1 MKHSVCRV
9 EFLEERTL
17 LSVTSLGADWAFYET
32 EDDLCPAIM
41 ADCLDSPS
49 PVEELTESVLAYS
62 RDLAASPVILPEDA
76 PGRYSNSDIMIG
88 NVFVRVVLLESNGQ
102 IDDSTENWSSDRI
115 EVVKSEISEGLQWWE
130 DTFDKYCPNSPVD
143 LNFQIDFTYADTP
156 FQTSYEPIIH
166 RSTDDYL
173 WVSEFLVSQGYA
185 GGSSRSAVN
194 SSLRDYN
201 YDMRL
206 ANNCDWSYTIF
217 IADSLNDPDGKFTNS
232 YFAYAWISG
241 PRLQLTY
248 DNNGWGIE
256 DMSIVV
262 AHESGHI
269 FCALDEYNVG
279 NTYSSGSSS
288 WQEVGG
294 YYGVQNLN
302 AWDSPYGQT
311 YSIMAGSSLQ
321 HNAWMNHISSESSL
335 QMIGWRDSDGD
346 GLIDYLDQP
355 LALTN
360 TNGSWNEETGVFSF
374 SGQSTVTCMPNQ
386 RTRYDHT
393 LNTVD
398 TLRYKVDGGEWQ
410 TAQTW
415 SNTSRVNM
423 NAEVL
428 LESTEGVHT
437 ITFQTLCTRTGVT
450 SEELTYTVGFEVLAP
465 PALSVEANGSNAV
478 LVTVGE
484 VEHATGYLLEYSTS
498 EDFSNSFTK
507 KVPSGTKNITGLTA
521 STTYYFRVRAT
532 GTENY
537 GDSDFTGTFTAQ
549 TDEPESMTISINGK
563 KITAT
568 WIDENSVPDSIRYR
582 AAGATR
588 WTTKKMKAGVTSFTF
603 TGTLGKDYE
612 IQILLDQQETNVL
625 QGTAA
630 LLDQPKLK
638 ADRMYLKDDTF
649 QVNVTNYT
657 AKNLATNATQAILTV
672 NDVQTTVDIL
682 NQQGSAALT
691 NGGNVMFENGLFTF
705 TEMSHNTAYKVQV
718 SFADDVSV
726 SVPSSKLSL
735 KTLGTCYKAPTLIS
749 ATGTSDS
756 TITATWT
763 TSYGKNSNFAA
774 EKYTVQY
781 SLDGKK
787 WTTATTQAT
796 GNSWVIQRLK
806 GGNEYK
812 IRVFATK
819 SKQFESSLVSNEL
832 ETELLAL
839 PKLAVDKK
847 SVTNRTFQ
855 VDVTN
860 YLNTNLTKATA
871 LNVLS
876 DQYGTVI
883 INLQNGTGSAVFS
896 GGMSITFVNGTLM
909 FANAPAKTLQKFQVR
924 FTDGVC
930 TTAWSKAVSVTT
942 K

>member
-1 MKHSVCRV
+1 MKYSVCRV

-17 LSVTSLGADWAFYET
+17 LSVTSLETDWAFDQT
-32 EDDLCPAIM
+32 EDDLYPAMM
-41 ADCLDSPS
+41 ADCLDSSS

-62 RDLAASPVILPEDA
+62 RDLAASPVNLSEDA

-88 NVFVRVVLLESNGQ
+88 NVFVQVVLLESNGQ
-102 IDDSTENWSSDRI
+102 IDESTEDWSSARI
-115 EVVKSEISEGLQWWE
+115 EVVKSKISEGLKWWE
-130 DTFDKYCPNSPVD
+130 DTFDKYYPDSPVD

-156 FQTSYEPIIH
+156 FQTSYEPINH
-166 RSTDDYL
+166 SSTDDYL

-185 GGSSRSAVN
+185 GGSSRGTVN
-194 SSLRDYN
+194 TSLRDYN

-217 IADSLNDPDGKFTNS
+217 VADSLVDPDGKFSNS

-248 DNNGWGIE
+248 DNNGWGIQ

-269 FCALDEYNVG
+269 FCALDEYDVSSS
-279 NTYSSGSSS
+279 YSSGNAS
-288 WQEVGG
+288 WQETGG

-311 YSIMAGSSLQ
+311 DSIMAGSSLQ
-321 HNAWMNHISSESSL
+321 ENAWKNHISSESSL
-335 QMIGWRDSDGD
+335 QMIGWRDSDGN

-355 LALTN
+355 LVLTN
-360 TNGSWNEETGVFSF
+360 TNGSWNAETGVFSF
-374 SGQSTVTCMPNQ
+374 SGQSAVTCMKNQ
-386 RTRYDHT
+386 RKIYDHT

-398 TLRYKVDGGEWQ
+398 VLRYQIDGGEWQ

-415 SNTSRVNM
+415 SNTSRVKM
-423 NAEVL
+423 NAEIL
-428 LESTEGVHT
+428 LESAEGVHT

-450 SEELTYTVGFEVLAP
+450 SEELTYTVGFEVLTTP
-465 PALSVEANGSNAV
+465 TLSVETNGSKAV

-484 VEHATGYLLEYSTS
+484 VEHATGYLLQYSTS
-498 EDFSNSFTK
+498 EDFSNALTK
-507 KVPSGTKNITGLTA
+507 KVSSGTTKITGLTPSA
-521 STTYYFRVRAT
+521 VYYFRVAAT

-537 GDSDFTGTFTAQ
+537 GDSDFTETLTAQ
-549 TDEPESMTISINGK
+549 TDEPDPLTISVNGK
-563 KITAT
+563 KITVT

-582 AAGATR
+582 VSGPSR

-603 TGTLGKDYE
+603 TGAVGKDYE
-612 IQILLDQQETNVL
+612 IQILLDQKETNVL
-625 QGTAA
+625 QGTAV
-630 LLDQPKLK
+630 LLDKPKLK
-638 ADRMYLKDDTF
+638 ADKLYLKDDTF

-657 AKNLATNATQAILTV
+657 AKNLAANATQAILAINGV
-672 NDVQTTVDIL
+672 ETTVDIQ
-682 NQQGSAALT
+682 NQQGSAVLT
-691 NGGNVMFENGLFTF
+691 NGGKVTFENGLFTF
-705 TEMSHNTAYKVQV
+705 TEMNSSTAYKVQV

-726 SVPSSKLSL
+726 STASLKLSV
-735 KTLGTCYKAPTLIS
+735 KTLRTCYQTPTLIS
-749 ATGTSDS
+749 VTGTSDS

-763 TSYGKNSNFAA
+763 TSYGKNSSFAA

-787 WTTATTQAT
+787 WTTATTRAT
-796 GNSWVIQRLK
+796 GTSWTIKRLK
-806 GGNEYK
+806 GGNNYK
-812 IRVFATK
+812 IRVFATR

-839 PKLAVDKK
+839 PKTAVDKK
-847 SVTNRTFQ
+847 SMTSNSFKLN
-855 VDVTN
+855 VTN
-860 YLNTNLTKATA
+860 YADTNLMKATV
-871 LNVLS
+871 LNVMS
-876 DQYGTVI
+876 DKYNIVA
-883 INLQNGTGSAVFS
+883 INLTDGRGAATFT
-896 GGMSITFVNGTLM
+896 GGMSVTFVNGSLT
-909 FANAPAKTLQKFQVR
+909 FANAPGKTTQKIQVR

-930 TTAWSKAVSVTT
+930 TTAWNKAVSVKT